1 MCSAMCIT
9 IDFRCVHFG
18 LIILSSLTSNPPTQP
33 PSTCT
38 MFEDLPTY
46 TLYITAI
53 VRMDTVPFLQRRSPV
68 AILDRYEGTG
78 VEIDAPEWIR
88 NGEEYHR
95 FYQPRGVFAEL
106 FAKLALSEHNVSKV
120 RFSGFR
126 CITGLKCWTVS
137 VRPCLSHDIMG

>member
-1 MCSAMCIT
+1 
-9 IDFRCVHFG
+9 
-18 LIILSSLTSNPPTQP
+18 
-33 PSTCT
+33 

-106 FAKLALSEHNVSKV
+106 FAKLALSEHNVSKIHTWPDSSLFGPQTPKKPAQPANMRLYKARHRYSSQV
-120 RFSGFR
+120 YEQPESP
-126 CITGLKCWTVS
+126 TQVMLN
-137 VRPCLSHDIMG
+137 